1 MAVQED
7 PETTAGTRRNGTADV
22 INGSLRFVERLLL
35 WVVCGL
41 CAWTLQM
48 VHTMDVRLA
57 VMENWMEHTAN
68 HSAQMDQLLTE
79 TVQKWAEGEIDH
91 ANLAGEMKLIRQR
104 MGQMQRAL
112 GAPTLRD
119 Q

>member
-1 MAVQED
+1 M
-7 PETTAGTRRNGTADV
+7 
-22 INGSLRFVERLLL
+22 INGSLRIAERLLL
-35 WVVCGL
+35 WIVFCL
-41 CAWTLQM
+41 CAWTLQK
-48 VHTMDVRLA
+48 VHTMDVRMA
-57 VMENWMEHTAN
+57 VMENWMKNEAHHAGKMDELL
-68 HSAQMDQLLTE
+68 AQ

-112 GAPTLRD
+112 GSSTLRD